1 MVTASRDV
9 HRPLSGESA
18 RRRKLKG
25 HELQR
30 PVRMAAMRFHADLHV
45 HSKYSRATS
54 RDLDLEHSAAW
65 AARKGIAV
73 VGTGDFCHPA
83 WRAELKDKLV
93 PAEPGLFR
101 LRPDIEQAI
110 AKAMPPACQSPARFM
125 LSVEISTIY
134 KKGDKTRKVH
144 HLIYAPDF
152 ATADRI
158 ADRLARIGNI
168 ASDGRPIL
176 GLDSR
181 NLLEIALTSGP
192 DAYFIPAHIW
202 TPWFAAL
209 GSQSGFDSIKEC
221 YGDLADQIF
230 AVETGLS
237 SDPPMNWRLSMLDRY
252 RLVSNSDAHSPG
264 KLGREATTFDCALDY
279 FAIRDALKTGNGYV
293 GTVEFFPEEGKYHL
307 DGHRKCGIKLSPR
320 ETLAQGGRCPV
331 CGGAMTIGV
340 LHRVEKLADRSE
352 ADALPPATAG
362 EVSNLVPL
370 AEVLGEIAGTGA
382 QSKSVERGYGRLLST
397 LGSELDILQAV
408 PLDDIARLNSSLLAE
423 AIARLR
429 AGKVFRDAGYDGE
442 YGVIRLFE
450 ADELRR
456 HTGGGLLFE
465 APASKPSAEQPGMF
479 THPPLRGVPTKFA
492 GEFCGV
498 PEGGGRTAEG
508 SPGWGDS
515 RAASAEAPSPPPG
528 PLTRADLPL
537 SGGGKHRQAL
547 AGLDDDQRAAAT
559 IVDGPLAI
567 IAGPGS
573 GKTRTLTQRIAYLI
587 GERSV
592 AAEHCLAITFT
603 RRAAAEMRERL
614 RDSLGTV
621 ATKIAVH
628 TFHSLGL
635 AMLREH
641 ANAAGLQRGFRIAS
655 EAERAAALA
664 AALEVPQPR
673 AHNLLRAISKAV
685 RSSATIEGEVA
696 QARTAYQ
703 KVLAENNWLDFDDL
717 VALAVRLIE
726 GNPDVAASYRE
737 RFRHVCVD
745 EFQDVDA
752 QQYRLLTRLAPPPRG
767 NLCVIGDPRQ
777 AIYGFRGADASCF
790 ARFRADYP
798 GAAEAALSRNYR
810 SSGTIVAASSQF
822 IAGDASPPFAEIV
835 RGMHERITIHAA
847 PTERA
852 EAEFVVTA
860 IERAIGGHSF
870 FSIDSGRGS
879 GGGEAAALSFTDFA
893 VLYRTEAQADVLSE
907 ALARSG
913 IPFRRH
919 SHSALAQAPNV
930 QALLGALDSNDASD
944 QPLAGR
950 LSAAA
955 AQVAARTSDSGE
967 TAAIDLALQCLLQ
980 LADGCDSDPTRFH
993 DAVALASHADVWD
1006 ARADAVALLTL
1017 HAAKGLEFGFVFI
1030 VGLEDGVL
1038 PLRWS
1043 KAEDAA
1049 GDELA
1054 EERRLFYV
1062 GMTRAKDRL
1071 LLSRAAKRVWH
1082 GRVREQ
1088 KPSPFL
1094 ADIEA
1099 ELVKHHRAT
1108 LPRRPE
1114 DRQLKLF

>member
-1 MVTASRDV
+1 
-9 HRPLSGESA
+9 
-18 RRRKLKG
+18 
-25 HELQR
+25 
-30 PVRMAAMRFHADLHV
+30 MAAMRFHADLHV

-54 RDLDLEHSAAW
+54 RDLDLEHLAGW

-73 VGTGDFCHPA
+73 VGTGDFCHPT
-83 WRAELKDKLV
+83 WRAELKQKLM

-110 AKAMPPACQSPARFM
+110 AKDLPPACQAPARFM

-134 KKGDKTRKVH
+134 KKGDKTRKIH

-158 ADRLARIGNI
+158 ADQLARIGNV

-181 NLLEIALTSGP
+181 DLLEIALTSGP

-279 FAIRDALKTGNGYV
+279 FSIRDALKTGSGYV

-340 LHRVEKLADRSE
+340 LHRVEQLADRSE

-370 AEVLGEIAGTGA
+370 AEVLGEIAGSGA

-429 AGKVFRDAGYDGE
+429 AGKVLRDAGYDGE

-456 HTGGGLLFE
+456 RTGGGLLFE
-465 APASKPSAEQPGMF
+465 APPSTPPAE
-479 THPPLRGVPTKFA
+479 TADRSTRPPRQ
-492 GEFCGV
+492 GER
-498 PEGGGRTAEG
+498 RTAEG
-508 SPGWGDS
+508 SPGWGDG
-515 RAASAEAPSPPPG
+515 SAGFAQAPPP
-528 PLTRADLPL
+528 PPAARIA
-537 SGGGKHRQAL
+537 GGEGGDHQGAL
-547 AGLDDDQRAAAT
+547 AGLDDDQRAAAM
-559 IVDGPLAI
+559 IVEGPLAI

-573 GKTRTLTQRIAYLI
+573 GKTRTLTQRIAYLV
-587 GERSV
+587 GARGV

-603 RRAAAEMRERL
+603 RRAAGEMRERL
-614 RDSLGTV
+614 CASLG
-621 ATKIAVH
+621 AAGSEIAVH

-635 AMLREH
+635 AILREH
-641 ANAAGLQRGFRIAS
+641 GNAVGLQRGFRVAG
-655 EAERAAALA
+655 EAERVAALA
-664 AALEVPQPR
+664 AALGVPQPR
-673 AHNLLRAISKAV
+673 AQSLIRAISKAA
-685 RSSATIEGEVA
+685 RSSSVASGELIE
-696 QARTAYQ
+696 ARSAYQ
-703 KVLAENNWLDFDDL
+703 GILSRNNWLDFDDL
-717 VALAVRLIE
+717 VALAVCLLE
-726 GNPDVAASYRE
+726 GNPEVAAVYRARFSYLS
-737 RFRHVCVD
+737 VD
-745 EFQDVDA
+745 EFQDADA
-752 QQYRLLTRLAPPPRG
+752 QEYRLLTLLAPPPAG
-767 NLCVIGDPRQ
+767 NLCVIGDPHQ

-798 GAAEAALSRNYR
+798 AAAEVALPRNYR

-822 IAGDASPPFAEIV
+822 IAGDGGDAGQPFAEIV

-847 PTERA
+847 PTDRA

-860 IERAIGGHSF
+860 IEQAIGGHSF
-870 FSIDSGRGS
+870 FSIDSGRGA
-879 GGGEAAALSFTDFA
+879 GGGQAAALSFADFA
-893 VLYRTEAQADVLSE
+893 VLYRTEAQAEVLSE

-919 SHSALAQAPNV
+919 SHGALAQEPNV
-930 QALLGALDSNDASD
+930 QALLDALDSLDASD
-944 QPLAGR
+944 QTLAGR
-950 LSAAA
+950 LAAAA
-955 AQVAARTSDSGE
+955 AQVAAQASDSGE
-967 TAAIDLALQCLLQ
+967 RAAIDLALQCLLR
-980 LADGCDSDPTRFH
+980 LADGCDGDQTRFV
-993 DAVALASHADVWD
+993 DAVALASHADGWD

-1017 HAAKGLEFGFVFI
+1017 HAAKGLEFAFVFI

-1049 GDELA
+1049 DDELA

-1071 LLSRAAKRVWH
+1071 VLSRAAKRLWR

-1099 ELVKHHRAT
+1099 ELVKHQRT
-1108 LPRRPE
+1108 ELLPRRPE